1 MKVLQDGL
9 NQIIENLRERYG
21 ESEPGIYT
29 KPSERCAYNKC
40 DGSGFIL
47 LLDENKNTVMRECNC
62 NKRKEMDI
70 KLKTAKIPEN
80 FLNCTVADFS
90 IDVYEEEEDREIAK
104 LAKQIASKFV
114 ENYEI
119 CKERGKGL
127 YFYSQ
132 VTGSGKSRLAISVGN
147 DLVERLNIDLL
158 YISSVNAIFE
168 LQNSFD
174 SKSEYTAQ
182 QILNRY
188 QKVEL
193 LIIDDLGVENKS
205 DWSEGI
211 ITQILEERMNNRK
224 LTIITSNIKIEE
236 LSLTYKKGR
245 IKSRIDYMTF
255 PIDMPE
261 EDVREEEAIEKNTKI
276 FNELFDV

>member
-21 ESEPGIYT
+21 ESEPGVYT

-47 LLDENKNTVMRECNC
+47 LLDEYRNSVMRECNC
-62 NKRKEMDI
+62 YKQKETII
-70 KLKTAKIPEN
+70 KLKSAKVPEK
-80 FLNCTVADFS
+80 FLNCTVADFPLD
-90 IDVYEEEEDREIAK
+90 IYEEEEREVAK
-104 LAKQIASKFV
+104 SAKQIALKFV

-127 YFYSQ
+127 YFCSQ
-132 VTGSGKSRLAISVGN
+132 ITGSGKSRLAISVGN
-147 DLVERLNIDLL
+147 DLVKRLNISFL
-158 YISSVNAIFE
+158 YIPSSSAIDE
-168 LQNSFD
+168 LKETFGN
-174 SKSEYTAQ
+174 KSEHTMLQVLDVYK
-182 QILNRY
+182 
-188 QKVEL
+188 KVEL
-193 LIIDDLGVENKS
+193 LIIDDLGVENYS

-211 ITQILEERMNNRK
+211 FTQILEERMNSRK

-236 LSLTYKKGR
+236 LSLIYKKGR
-245 IKSRIDYMTF
+245 MKSRIDYMTF

-261 EDVREEEAIEKNTKI
+261 EDVREKESIQKNKDI

>member
-9 NQIIENLRERYG
+9 NQIIENLRETYG
-21 ESEPGIYT
+21 ESGPGVYT
-29 KPSERCAYNKC
+29 KPSKKCAYNRC

-47 LLDENKNTVMRECNC
+47 FLDENKNSAMRECNC
-62 NKRKEMDI
+62 FKQKEVII
-70 KLKTAKIPEN
+70 KLKSAKVPEK

-90 IDVYEEEEDREIAK
+90 LDLYEEEEREVAK
-104 LAKQIASKFV
+104 SAKHIASKFV
-114 ENYEI
+114 QNYEM

-132 VTGSGKSRLAISVGN
+132 ITGSGKSRLAISIGN
-147 DLVERLNIDLL
+147 DLVKRLNISFL
-158 YISSVNAIFE
+158 YIPSSNAIDE
-168 LQNSFD
+168 LKETFGD
-174 SKSEYTAQ
+174 KSEHTMLQVLDVYK
-182 QILNRY
+182 
-188 QKVEL
+188 KVEL
-193 LIIDDLGVENKS
+193 LIIDDLGVENNS

-211 ITQILEERMNNRK
+211 FTQILEERMNSRK

-236 LSLTYKKGR
+236 LSHIYKRGR

-261 EDVREEEAIEKNTKI
+261 EDIREKESIQKNKDI
-276 FNELFDV
+276 FNDLFNN